1 MTIGQTIRAIRQVKG
16 ISQKEL
22 ADICG
27 VSMGAVSAWEQG
39 RNDPRPRILNK
50 IAEYCQIP
58 VNDLLHPPEDD
69 IVSIASN
76 ATGSGRQFS
85 ERETR
90 LIYKYRKLS
99 PLGKATVNAVIQVQ
113 LEGLKEKPKYTGV
126 ISESSPSGFYAN
138 IKESSPEI
146 QQEMERYFHY
156 LKTKEASKDTGKQ
169 E

>member
-90 LIYKYRKLS
+90 LIYRLS
-99 PLGKATVNAVIQVQ
+99 PARRLPPLRWGMNGGA
-113 LEGLKEKPKYTGV
+113 
-126 ISESSPSGFYAN
+126 
-138 IKESSPEI
+138 
-146 QQEMERYFHY
+146 
-156 LKTKEASKDTGKQ
+156 
-169 E
+169 

>member
-1 MTIGQTIRAIRQVKG
+1 MSFTLSSSGFRSSLLQVWTVTPPG
-16 ISQKEL
+16 SL
-22 ADICG
+22 P
-27 VSMGAVSAWEQG
+27 
-39 RNDPRPRILNK
+39 DPRPRILNK

-76 ATGSGRQFS
+76 ATSSGRQFS

-138 IKESSPEI
+138 IRESSPEI

-156 LKTKEASKDTGKQ
+156 LKAKEAAKDTGKQ

>member
-1 MTIGQTIRAIRQVKG
+1 MTIGQTIRAIRQLKG

-58 VNDLLHPPEDD
+58 VNDLLHPPKDD

-76 ATGSGRQFS
+76 AAGSGRQFS

-138 IKESSPEI
+138 IQESSPES

-156 LKTKEASKDTGKQ
+156 LKAKEAAKDTEKQ

>member
-1 MTIGQTIRAIRQVKG
+1 MTIGQTIRAIRQIKG

-50 IAEYCQIP
+50 IAKFCQIS
-58 VNDLLHPPEDD
+58 VNDLLHPPEND

-76 ATGSGRQFS
+76 AAGSGHQFS
-85 ERETR
+85 EKETK
-90 LIYKYRKLS
+90 LVYKYRKLS
-99 PLGKATVNAVIQVQ
+99 PLGKATVDAVIRVQ

-138 IKESSPEI
+138 IRDASPEI

-156 LKTKEASKDTGKQ
+156 LKAKEASKDTEKQ